1 MPDMHT
7 ALHQINGAFS
17 AANVNSLNAS
27 PFAPGNNL
35 IDALDGLPGVT
46 LSATVRT
53 FLQTWPTG
61 IQAAVAA
68 AIYDD
73 LSRPTTSRVP
83 ILLSWTPGYDY
94 EVRMW
99 DVRNTT
105 STHGELTIHLTSR
118 YPGDPHPLA

>member
-17 AANVNSLNAS
+17 ASNIATVGA
-27 PFAPGNNL
+27 PAFAPGNNL
-35 IDALDGLPGVT
+35 VDALDGLPGVQ
-46 LSATVRT
+46 LSVAART
-53 FLQTWPTG
+53 FLQGWPSG
-61 IQAAVAA
+61 IQAAVGA
-68 AIYDD
+68 AIFDN
-73 LSRPTTSRVP
+73 LSRPVAERVP

-94 EVRMW
+94 DVRIW

-118 YPGDPHPLA
+118 YPTDLHPLV